1 MYYQVEAPGT
11 VGGSSQEGIGTGM
24 CWAGRQFESAVGLRV
39 GPRAARRRA
48 RAAFTLVELLVVT
61 AILLALLCVLVPSL
75 RKAAKDAGRVV
86 CANNLR
92 QLGSALT
99 AYACEHNRR
108 YPVEELCGNPQDDL
122 IGALF
127 GKYVQQR
134 DLFYCPSAETIEP
147 YAQSEEYGGPGGDSV
162 INTDHNWSRHYITY
176 KYFSMRSQDARMPT
190 PLELSEYPH
199 LLTAISPGS
208 RWLMSDWVRKDAP
221 VFAHQEKGGYGGGR
235 NVLFADVSVRFV
247 RHKTRC
253 AFTDEK

>member
-1 MYYQVEAPGT
+1 MH
-11 VGGSSQEGIGTGM
+11 S
-24 CWAGRQFESAVGLRV
+24 AGRQFESVVGLWVR
-39 GPRAARRRA
+39 GTPTSRRA
-48 RAAFTLVELLVVT
+48 RAAHTLLELLIVI
-61 AILLALLCVLVPSL
+61 AILVALLTLLVASV
-75 RKAAKDAGRVV
+75 RTATKTVGRVV

-92 QLGSALT
+92 QLGSALK
-99 AYACEHNRR
+99 AYSCEHNSR
-108 YPVEELCGNPQDDL
+108 YPVEDLCGNPQHEL

-134 DLFYCPSAETIEP
+134 DLFYCPSADTIEP

-176 KYFSMRSQDARMPT
+176 KYFSMRSRDTRMPT
-190 PLELSEYPH
+190 PLRLSEYPH
-199 LLTAISPGS
+199 VLKAISPGS
-208 RWLMSDWVRKDAP
+208 RWLMSDWVRKDVP
-221 VFAHQEKGGYGGGR
+221 VFAHLEEGGYGGGR